1 MNDSL
6 QLAEEL
12 GRLLQHRRVVVNLI
26 PYNPTSVDA
35 LYQPT
40 PPLGLLHFQKVLR
53 EQFGLHATVRQEMG
67 QDIGG
72 ACGQLV
78 LSTVTDIEDLGVG
91 VT

>member
-1 MNDSL
+1 M
-6 QLAEEL
+6 
-12 GRLLQHRRVVVNLI
+12 VVNLI

-40 PPLGLLHFQKVLR
+40 PALGLLQFQKVLR
-53 EQFGLHATVRQEMG
+53 ERFGLHATVRQEMG

-78 LSTVTDIEDLGVG
+78 LGKVTDIEDLGVE